1 MGNLGMGDG
10 KNGNGEAHSS
20 PFPARRTPV
29 VSSSYG
35 QPFQVDEWAVS
46 PTSRNVRA
54 RVYCKTPAACL
65 AATAGIV

>member
-1 MGNLGMGDG
+1 VDEG

-35 QPFQVDEWAVS
+35 QPFQVDKWAVS
-46 PTSRNVRA
+46 PSSRNVRTSL
-54 RVYCKTPAACL
+54 YCKTPAADRATTG
-65 AATAGIV
+65 AAA